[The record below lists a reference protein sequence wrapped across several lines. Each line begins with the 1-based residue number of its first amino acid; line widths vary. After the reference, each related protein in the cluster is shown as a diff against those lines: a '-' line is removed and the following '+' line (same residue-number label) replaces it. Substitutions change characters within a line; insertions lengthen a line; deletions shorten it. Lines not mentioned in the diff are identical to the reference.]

1 MPTTHTALADLL
13 APAYGTVT
21 PAQIT
26 RYSAALAKFRRIYGP
41 GPVLLLR
48 APGRVNII
56 GEHTDYNHG
65 FVLPAALDKDIV
77 ILARP
82 RADQTDPTVR
92 AANIEDRFAPTEFTL
107 APTIPSAER
116 GHWSNYLRGPAQMIA
131 AQARERAR
139 GADLLIVGA
148 PPTGVPRAAG
158 LSSSSAVVV
167 AAAIT
172 LSHLAELPNASP
184 DFAQAC
190 ADAEWYVGTRGGIAY
205 CASKHGVVG
214 MTKCAAL
221 DFARKKIRVN
231 AVCPGI
237 IQTPMLERMASERD
251 LDLGSYAAQEPV
263 GRLGEPREIGD
274 AVAWLL
280 SDEASFVTGL
290 AMPVDGGYTAL

>member
-1 MPTTHTALADLL
+1 MNARQYRLA
-13 APAYGTVT
+13 
-21 PAQIT
+21 
-26 RYSAALAKFRRIYGP
+26 
-41 GPVLLLR
+41 
-48 APGRVNII
+48 GRVVMVTGGSTGI
-56 GEHTDYNHG
+56 GRAAAERCAADGAKVVIADVNVVDSEAAVAGIVAAGGVATYLHTD
-65 FVLPAALDKDIV
+65 VS
-77 ILARP
+77 
-82 RADQTDPTVR
+82 RADSVR
-92 AANIEDRFAPTEFTL
+92 DCVEEIVRRYGRLDGAFNNAGVEGGFTSLVRVDEAVFDRTIAVNLKGVFLCLKYQLLQML
-107 APTIPSAER
+107 AQ
-116 GHWSNYLRGPAQMIA
+116 GG
-131 AQARERAR
+131 
-139 GADLLIVGA
+139 GAIVNNA
-148 PPTGVPRAAG
+148 SAAG
-158 LSSSSAVVV
+158 L
-167 AAAIT
+167 
-172 LSHLAELPNASP
+172 
-184 DFAQAC
+184 
-190 ADAEWYVGTRGGIAY
+190 VGVGGGVAY